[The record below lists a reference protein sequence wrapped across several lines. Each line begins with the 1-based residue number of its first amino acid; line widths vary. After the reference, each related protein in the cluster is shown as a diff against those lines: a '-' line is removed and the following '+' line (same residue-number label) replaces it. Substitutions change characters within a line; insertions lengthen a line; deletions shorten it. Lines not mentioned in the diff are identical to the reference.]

1 MTTDITSILPDV
13 YEALDTVSRE
23 QVGFIPAVRL
33 AASSERA
40 AVGQTIKSPVAPPAE
55 LQDIVPG
62 INPPAAP
69 DQTIG
74 QRPLT
79 INNSKA
85 APFVWTGEAVKG
97 ANTGV
102 GFARL
107 RSDQIA
113 QALRALNNAVERD
126 IATLVI
132 NSSRAYG
139 VAATAPFGTA
149 NDFSDF
155 ARSRQILI
163 DNGAPESDLHLV
175 CGSNA
180 MATMQSK
187 QSTLLKANEA
197 GTDDLLRNGLIA
209 RVLGL
214 GVHQSGQVQNHVA
227 GSTVGDVTVT
237 AATAVGET
245 KINLTTGAA
254 MSVSVKAGD
263 IVTVA
268 GDANK
273 YVAASDLNLG
283 AATTGDLHIN
293 APGLRESIAANTAV
307 TVGDSYE
314 GNMVF
319 HRGAIALATRMPA
332 APEEGDSAED
342 KIEITDPHSGITY
355 ELSVYGQYRQV
366 RYELALAW
374 GCSMMKPEHAAILLG

>member
-1 MTTDITSILPDV
+1 MTTNIDSILPDV

-40 AVGQTIKSPVAPPAE
+40 ALNQTIKSPVAPPAE

-79 INNSKA
+79 ISNSKA
-85 APFVWTGEAVKG
+85 APFVWTGEEVKG

-113 QALRALNNAVERD
+113 QALRALNNAVEAD
-126 IATLVI
+126 IAKLAMQA
-132 NSSRAYG
+132 SRAYG
-139 VAATAPFGTA
+139 TAGTAPFGTA

-163 DNGAPESDLHLV
+163 DNGAPESDLHIV

-187 QSTLLKANEA
+187 QSSLLKANEA

-214 GVHQSGQVQNHVA
+214 GVHQSGQVQTHA
-227 GSTVGDVTVT
+227 TGSVTGAVKAT
-237 AATAVGET
+237 AATSAGATKIGITTGSSMAVG
-245 KINLTTGAA
+245 L
-254 MSVSVKAGD
+254 KAGD
-263 IVTVA
+263 VITFA
-268 GDANK
+268 GDGNK
-273 YVAASDLNLG
+273 YVTASDLTVG
-283 AATTGDLHIN
+283 ASATGDLIIN
-293 APGLRESIAANTAV
+293 APGLREDVAANAAI
-307 TVGDSYE
+307 TVVGSYE
-314 GNMVF
+314 ANMVF
-319 HRGAIALATRMPA
+319 HRGAIALVTRMPA
-332 APEEGDSAED
+332 SPEEGDAATD

-355 ELSVYGQYRQV
+355 ELSVYGQYRQI

-374 GCSMMKPEHAAILLG
+374 GCAMMKPEHAAILIG